1 MKKTLIAGTVMAL
14 LSHGA
19 MAANDWRFAAG
30 ADLWNAQ
37 GSGQVSSVGADGSYD
52 ENYNWSGYLQLE
64 HGILLLPNAKFEM
77 SDFSSSGGSFN
88 NDLLAYDLSLYY
100 RLFNNDLFQI
110 DLGLTGRRYDG
121 DFNTQHYSY
130 DKDVLMAYT
139 GVKYASR
146 GPALRRLAI
155 CGCRMPTTTTTVW
168 AAPTSSLPCRSRSAP
183 AGVRPR
189 WTSIASIRPSTAG
202 SSVVNSPSDLPEEH
216 TWATS

>member
-88 NDLLAYDLSLYY
+88 NDL
-100 RLFNNDLFQI
+100 FQI

-139 GVKYASR
+139 GAEVRIPGTGFAAFGDARVQDADNYDY
-146 GPALRRLAI
+146 RL
-155 CGCRMPTTTTTVW
+155 GG
-168 AAPTSSLPCRSRSAP
+168 SYKF
-183 AGVRPR
+183 
-189 WTSIASIRPSTAG
+189 
-202 SSVVNSPSDLPEEH
+202 SSVPLKIRAGWREAEMDFDRVDQTIDGWFIGGEF
-216 TWATS
+216 TF